1 MIDTTRVSLSHR
13 VVVQA
18 QHLFE
23 RTCIGIRSRMR
34 VTTSHTLSHID
45 QHSRG
50 STNDSILMALIRH
63 HISFNLPSM
72 HHSSLIT
79 HHSSLITHHSSL
91 ITHHSSLITHHSSLI
106 THHSSSISY
115 LEEPLTNRCFID
127 RYNFQFRVLKKA
139 FIVHL
144 EHPTVWRIEQ
154 QFNTV
159 GSRMYILRGA

>member
-1 MIDTTRVSLSHR
+1 MQQTTRTGSRARLMIDTTRVSLSHR
-13 VVVQA
+13 VVVQV

-34 VTTSHTLSHID
+34 VTTSHTLWHID

-50 STNDSILMALIRH
+50 SMNDSILMALIRH

-72 HHSSLIT
+72 
-79 HHSSLITHHSSL
+79 
-91 ITHHSSLITHHSSLI
+91 HHSSLI